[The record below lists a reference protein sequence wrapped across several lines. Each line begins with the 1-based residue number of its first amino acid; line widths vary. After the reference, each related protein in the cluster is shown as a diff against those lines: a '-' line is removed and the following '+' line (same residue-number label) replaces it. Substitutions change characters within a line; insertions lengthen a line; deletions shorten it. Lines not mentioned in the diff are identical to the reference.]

1 MKKTNILVSA
11 VLIAFVFV
19 SLGAAFSYAAVATKK
34 PGVST
39 KKTKTAV
46 KKTKKAVKKPAKKT
60 TKKTVKAKSK
70 KTAAAKKKT
79 TAKISNTEGPVGTW
93 LTNGHSQFRVLSAD
107 YAEANP
113 NGERAPVGTR
123 WFVVKV
129 EIKNGDPFTATYGG
143 DFHRVMVIDAKK
155 VYYSENIA
163 KRASNWAENDD
174 KMELMPGEIM
184 QTDYVFTMP
193 NEADP
198 VRILFDASSA
208 DKYPVIKVNL

>member
-11 VLIAFVFV
+11 VLIAFVLV

-34 PGVST
+34 PGVNT
-39 KKTKTAV
+39 KKTKIAA

-60 TKKTVKAKSK
+60 AKKTVKARSK

-79 TAKISNTEGPVGTW
+79 SAKISNTEGPVGTW

-107 YAEANP
+107 YAESNP
-113 NGERAPVGTR
+113 NGEKAPIGTR

-174 KMELMPGEIM
+174 KMELMPGETM

-198 VRILFDASSA
+198 VKILFDASSA